1 MKCGREWGGDRKKR
15 ERLETVDEAVV
26 LRSFERRKGKV
37 AVEENT
43 A

>member
-1 MKCGREWGGDRKKR
+1 MKCGREWGRDRKKQ
-15 ERLETVDEAVV
+15 RLETVDEAVV
-26 LRSFERRKGKV
+26 LRSFERRKGEV